1 MGFLLLDSVFVS
13 DPSLAFLFFIAFSL
27 MTVLGVRFA
36 LYAYW
41 NLQATDLDSQA
52 VLWEYLLFVGLAAA
66 LYGLLGGVEAATAV
80 THPAAVV
87 ETPYRDGVFL
97 AFLLLLALT
106 MREIYDNDALTN
118 AHDDSGPLFEQRRTV
133 EMSFAIIV
141 TSSVF
146 GTGIFGN
153 QLALTAIEGVAAIV
167 FASYGLMYG
176 SRQLSRSSVK
186 GTMIDS
192 LLRHLLP
199 VVAFGMLVL
208 VTDLTLLFGLDIA
221 IARHIQVVF
230 VIMTATTLMSA
241 TIKLRQN
248 VASL

>member
-1 MGFLLLDSVFVS
+1 MAVLPLQSVFIS
-13 DPSLAFLFFIAFSL
+13 DASLAFIFFIAFSL
-27 MTVLGVRFA
+27 MLVLGVRFG
-36 LYAYW
+36 LYAFW
-41 NLQATDLDSQA
+41 NMQATDLDSQA
-52 VLWEYLLFVGLAAA
+52 VLWEYLLFVGLTAA
-66 LYGLLGGVEAATAV
+66 LYGLLGVLEAATAV
-80 THPAAVV
+80 TQPMTVV
-87 ETPYRDGVFL
+87 ATPYRDGVFL

-118 AHDDSGPLFEQRRTV
+118 ARGEADGVFEQRRTV
-133 EMSFAIIV
+133 EMSFALVV
-141 TSSVF
+141 TGSVF

-153 QLALTAIEGVAAIV
+153 HIVLTAIEGIAAIV

-176 SRQLSRSSVK
+176 RRQLSRSSVQ

-199 VVAFGMLVL
+199 VVAFGLLVL
-208 VTDLTLLFGLDIA
+208 VIDLTMLVGLNVA
-221 IARHIQVVF
+221 IVRHIQVVF

-248 VASL
+248 VAGF

>member
-1 MGFLLLDSVFVS
+1 MDVVPLQSVFAVDS
-13 DPSLAFLFFIAFSL
+13 SLAFIFFIAFSL

-41 NLQATDLDSQA
+41 NLGATDLESQA

-66 LYGLLGGVEAATAV
+66 LYGLLGVVESVTAV
-80 THPAAVV
+80 TPSMAVV

-97 AFLLLLALT
+97 AFLLMLALT

-118 AHDDSGPLFEQRRTV
+118 AGVDSGGAFEQRRTI
-133 EMSFAIIV
+133 EMSFAVIV
-141 TSSVF
+141 TGSVF
-146 GTGIFGN
+146 GTGIFGTN
-153 QLALTAIEGVAAIV
+153 VVLTAVEGVAALV
-167 FASYGLMYG
+167 FASYGLVYG
-176 SRQLSRSSVK
+176 QRQLSRSSVQ

-199 VVAFGMLVL
+199 VVAFGLLVL
-208 VTDLTLLFGLDIA
+208 AIDLTVLFGLNVGIV
-221 IARHIQVVF
+221 RHIQVVF
-230 VIMTATTLMSA
+230 VIMTATTLMTA

-248 VASL
+248 VAGL